1 MDTFILMFE
10 FFRLQRSNCTAR
22 PCPPATRKAGQMPV
36 SLKPGSFCG
45 KSGGWSD
52 SQQEEQR
59 RGRPEREGGKWKIST
74 WYPPM
79 IFLISGS
86 YQLKRGRGNML
97 FDNQL

>member
-59 RGRPEREGGKWKIST
+59 RGRPEREGGKWKNKHFV
-74 WYPPM
+74 PPDE
-79 IFLISGS
+79 FLNF
-86 YQLKRGRGNML
+86 R
-97 FDNQL
+97 